1 MSVRKTRNVA
11 SFQSIASEHVQR
23 ATTRVYNEAALN
35 PSLIVSP
42 YIYAWLEEHSRVHMY
57 DPVGML
63 QYILSLA
70 SFLGEDNYIYRNN
83 RQMTPTTLFLSLCT
97 RPAYGKSD
105 LFHATKDSIINLLC
119 VRQDLGAYAR
129 SNKRKRKANVQMPDL
144 NAFADEL
151 TRLGLLTALEKAPR
165 LLLLDELDQLFVR
178 NGLIPLA
185 NAAQNENN
193 NFYEIALQLY
203 SDNCLFSKHTSSA
216 ETTFQSNRVCIMV
229 REIEAYDSWLC
240 ARLGKSREHVLR
252 VAACIQLL
260 ELSFY
265 LLEKYRV
272 QYDGFGCGLADDQ
285 FYQQMLNIV
294 SEFLKRQPMIKHEDR
309 LKSDP
314 VAIEVHNDVVRGAI
328 NYVQIII
335 RQYHLLFIDLDGTT
349 NLNNINPVRKQQ
361 VITIPN
367 TKSTNLCPIVQIN
380 NQSNIDTYQSTDD
393 NQFLYSPI
401 PNNISNQNHP
411 IFTKRGITFAKHF
424 LTYNSWILTNKCITS
439 TMRHNTTLKNE
450 VLQYLINNEFLCEIK
465 GGLKNRNV
473 RESAIDI
480 WIKCIP
486 SSNDDFDTIREWNS
500 ALLTFGIT
508 WKQYALTLSNINIT
522 DDLYMT
528 DVLNEFIVENYS
540 AISMFISNDELYKL
554 VSPDVNNVAIEDA
567 ISLSASKTTSEFN
580 NHMDEQEECM
590 ENIQLNGQDDE
601 DEKENSSGDEDT
613 MDSHHQQQQLLVRS
627 SCVSNSSV
635 NNNIPRQ
642 TSHLSIHTQLKT
654 HNKKA
659 HQSMVLNVPPKTTTF
674 MTGPRFPMN
683 NTSFYSNQQMQQQP
697 IRATNTRKITGF
709 GSNNS
714 HHSINST
721 EPTPTAFELMSTRL
735 LQSERNRKTVG
746 KNNSTS
752 KKK

>member
-144 NAFADEL
+144 NAFADEDEGRSMSIGFGNSL
-151 TRLGLLTALEKAPR
+151 TRE
-165 LLLLDELDQLFVR
+165 
-178 NGLIPLA
+178 
-185 NAAQNENN
+185 
-193 NFYEIALQLY
+193 
-203 SDNCLFSKHTSSA
+203 
-216 ETTFQSNRVCIMV
+216 M

>member
-1 MSVRKTRNVA
+1 M
-11 SFQSIASEHVQR
+11 
-23 ATTRVYNEAALN
+23 
-35 PSLIVSP
+35 
-42 YIYAWLEEHSRVHMY
+42 
-57 DPVGML
+57 ML
-63 QYILSLA
+63 
-70 SFLGEDNYIYRNN
+70 
-83 RQMTPTTLFLSLCT
+83 
-97 RPAYGKSD
+97 
-105 LFHATKDSIINLLC
+105 
-119 VRQDLGAYAR
+119 
-129 SNKRKRKANVQMPDL
+129 
-144 NAFADEL
+144 
-151 TRLGLLTALEKAPR
+151 
-165 LLLLDELDQLFVR
+165 
-178 NGLIPLA
+178 
-185 NAAQNENN
+185 
-193 NFYEIALQLY
+193 
-203 SDNCLFSKHTSSA
+203 
-216 ETTFQSNRVCIMV
+216 

-411 IFTKRGITFAKHF
+411 IFIKRGITFAKHF

-473 RESAIDI
+473 RGSAIDI